1 MYSCIHILFY
11 VLPSNH
17 ARPKFDKSS
26 SVFKRLGP
34 AKSSPDGS
42 GGSVFSRMSGGGGGG
57 GSHGISRWHKVTV
70 SGRLIHSMW
79 CFMIHCVPA
88 LRAVRFLVEVLK
100 TQTGSFASSRKK

>member
-1 MYSCIHILFY
+1 MYSCIHILLY
-11 VLPSNH
+11 VLLSNH

-70 SGRLIHSMW
+70 SGRFDSLYVVLYD
-79 CFMIHCVPA
+79 CVPA